1 VKIQQPQTV
10 FDCYSEE
17 SALAIE
23 MRRLWGKLRQRTRGA
38 NMKSFMLTSATLGE
52 GKSTVSAFLA
62 LTIARHK
69 KTKTILIDAD
79 LRRPK
84 VHKYFGLK
92 REPGLV
98 EVLTG
103 ERDVLDCVQDT
114 PCDTL
119 KVLTAGRHD
128 SAPSYLFDTHLLGE
142 AMSELKFYYDTVI
155 VDCPPV
161 IPVSDP
167 VMVVPEVDGV
177 LMVVMAGVTP
187 RELVARARDVL
198 LDVDANILG
207 LIVNNHAEV
216 LPYYY
221 DHKYYGYRDTPEK
234 KLRLPGTGKSD
245 AERSDDGAKGKSKVE
260 AVPAAGGGS
269 KRR

>member
-1 VKIQQPQTV
+1 VNKRGDKSTV

-23 MRRLWGKLRQRTRGA
+23 MRRLFGKLRQRTRNS
-38 NMKSFMLTSATLGE
+38 NMKCFMVTSATLGE

-69 KTKTILIDAD
+69 RTKTILVDAD

-84 VHKYFGLK
+84 VHKYFGLQ

-98 EVLTG
+98 EALTA
-103 ERDVLDCVQDT
+103 ERDILDCVQDT
-114 PCDTL
+114 PVDNL
-119 KVLTAGRHD
+119 KIMTAGRHEA
-128 SAPSYLFDTHLLGE
+128 APSYLFDTHRLGE
-142 AMSELKFYYDTVI
+142 VFSELKFYYDTVI

-167 VMVVPEVDGV
+167 VMLVPEMDGV
-177 LMVVMAGVTP
+177 MMVVMAGVTP
-187 RELVARARDVL
+187 RELVVRARDVL
-198 LDVDANILG
+198 ADVDANLLG
-207 LIVNNHAEV
+207 VIVNNHAEV

-221 DHKYYGYRDTPEK
+221 DHKYYGYRDAPSATTEI
-234 KLRLPGTGKSD
+234 RGKN
-245 AERSDDGAKGKSKVE
+245 AVQTEEPVE
-260 AVPAAGGGS
+260 VGGGS
-269 KRR
+269 NR

>member
-1 VKIQQPQTV
+1 MSDKDKITV

-17 SALAIE
+17 SALGIE
-23 MRRLWGKLRQRTRGA
+23 MRRLWGKLRQKTRA
-38 NMKSFMLTSATLGE
+38 NNSKSFMVTSATLGE
-52 GKSTVSAFLA
+52 GKSTVAAFLA

-69 KTKTILIDAD
+69 RTKTIIIDAD

-84 VHKYFGLK
+84 VHKYFGVS
-92 REPGLV
+92 RQPGLV
-98 EVLTG
+98 EVLSG

-119 KVLTAGRHD
+119 KIMSAGRPD
-128 SAPSYLFDTHLLGE
+128 PTPSYLFDTHRLAE
-142 AMSELKFYYDTVI
+142 ALNELKFYYDTI
-155 VDCPPV
+155 IIDCPPV

-167 VMVVPEVDGV
+167 MQVSPEVDGV

-187 RELVARARDVL
+187 RELVVRARDVL

-207 LIVNNHAEV
+207 VIVNNHAEV

-221 DHKYYGYRDTPEK
+221 DHKYYGYRDDSRPA
-234 KLRLPGTGKSD
+234 TGK
-245 AERSDDGAKGKSKVE
+245 GAPEGKETVG
-260 AVPAAGGGS
+260 AGS
-269 KRR
+269 KS